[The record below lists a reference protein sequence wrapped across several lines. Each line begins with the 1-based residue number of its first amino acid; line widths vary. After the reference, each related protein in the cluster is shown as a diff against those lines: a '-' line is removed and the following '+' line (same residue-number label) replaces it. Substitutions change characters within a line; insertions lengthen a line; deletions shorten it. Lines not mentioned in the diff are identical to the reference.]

1 MEVPGNYNKT
11 RCKYCNCE
19 LKAKYQDLKNHIKS
33 KKHVAALSVQNITP
47 LTNIFKCTSSS
58 ASSKIE
64 SSIAMFLS
72 CHCAIANCDHL
83 VDMMKNNIS
92 SKDVD
97 DVKMHRSKCTSII
110 KNVLSPHFE
119 EKLKYDIGSNK
130 MCIKVNNFTFR
141 FIFGCFIFQF
151 R

>member
-1 MEVPGNYNKT
+1 
-11 RCKYCNCE
+11 
-19 LKAKYQDLKNHIKS
+19 
-33 KKHVAALSVQNITP
+33 
-47 LTNIFKCTSSS
+47 
-58 ASSKIE
+58 
-64 SSIAMFLS
+64 MFLS

-83 VDMMKNNIS
+83 VDIMKNNIS